1 MSDKRRKD
9 GGPNTEASRQR
20 YELYKLAHAQYKLA
34 YANGFFLECVCI
46 CDSIIAD
53 RLEARL
59 QCLDQDRNEPTH
71 IAALGPLLKDLKR
84 KEMQDE
90 LDLLEVYSDIDDWR
104 NKRNQVAHQ
113 FVKVTDGNEKL
124 SIKKRLAYARKTASE
139 GMKLVNRIKR
149 LVQKKN
155 KWTKSTSQNK
165 TFSDNQ
171 P

>member
-1 MSDKRRKD
+1 MAMSDKRRKD

-20 YELYKLAHAQYKLA
+20 YELYKLAHEQYKRA

-59 QCLDQDRNEPTH
+59 QFLDQDRNEPTH
-71 IAALGPLLKDLKR
+71 IAALGPLLKDLDR
-84 KEMQDE
+84 KEVRDE
-90 LDLLEVYSDIDDWR
+90 SDLLEVYSDIRTWSQKR
-104 NKRNQVAHQ
+104 NKVAHQ
-113 FVKVTDGNEKL
+113 FVKVTDGNEGL
-124 SIKKRLAYARKTASE
+124 SIKKRLAFARKTAKE
-139 GMKLVNRIKR
+139 GMGLANRIKR

-155 KWTKSTSQNK
+155 KWSTP
-165 TFSDNQ
+165 Q

>member
-1 MSDKRRKD
+1 MSDRRRKD

-59 QCLDQDRNEPTH
+59 QCLNKDRAEPTH
-71 IAALGPLLKDLKR
+71 IAALGPLLNKLDH
-84 KEMQDE
+84 KEMRDE
-90 LDLLEVYSDIDDWR
+90 VDLLGVYGDIRDWSQKR
-104 NKRNQVAHQ
+104 NKVAHQ
-113 FVKVTDGNEKL
+113 FVKVTDGNEGL
-124 SIKKRLAYARKTASE
+124 SIKKRLAYARKTARE
-139 GMKLVNRIKR
+139 GMKLANRIKR

-155 KWTKSTSQNK
+155 KW
-165 TFSDNQ
+165 SD
-171 P
+171 PKP

>member
-20 YELYKLAHAQYKLA
+20 YELYKLAHEQYKRA

-59 QCLDQDRNEPTH
+59 QFFDQDRNEPTH
-71 IAALGPLLKDLKR
+71 INSLGPLLRDLDR
-84 KEMQDE
+84 REMRDE
-90 LDLLEVYSDIDDWR
+90 LDLLKVYSDIRDWSQNR
-104 NKRNQVAHQ
+104 NKVAHQ
-113 FVKVTDGNEKL
+113 FVKVTDGNERL
-124 SIKKRLAYARKTASE
+124 SIKKRLAFARKTARE
-139 GMKLVNRIKR
+139 GMTLANRIKR

-155 KWTKSTSQNK
+155 KWSTP
-165 TFSDNQ
+165 Q